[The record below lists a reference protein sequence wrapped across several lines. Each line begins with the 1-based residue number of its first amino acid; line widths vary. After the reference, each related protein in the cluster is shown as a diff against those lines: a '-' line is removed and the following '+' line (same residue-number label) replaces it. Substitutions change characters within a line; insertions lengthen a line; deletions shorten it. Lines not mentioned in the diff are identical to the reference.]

1 MSPYDIAHLL
11 QKHMRRTRSIDDSD
25 DSDSKENSD
34 ILDHLHCDMFH
45 HNPYQSFRQ
54 MFMNRSRTDTLRIGN
69 VILRIGNVPKLPKL
83 YEELRSKGRDWIRI
97 I

>member
-1 MSPYDIAHLL
+1 MRECNVKLACLALL
-11 QKHMRRTRSIDDSD
+11 RRTRSIDDSD

-45 HNPYQSFRQ
+45 Q
-54 MFMNRSRTDTLRIGN
+54 MFMNRSRTDILRIGN